1 VELARGIRAIGGQA
15 GGRVNAYLIGE
26 GTDLTLI
33 DTLYQTD
40 GRLVL
45 EEVRRLGHSISDLK
59 RIVLTHAH
67 RSHLGGLA
75 ELKRQSGATVYSHE
89 WEADIIAGERK
100 AQAVTILPRRPLRAY
115 IPFQVGLALGFGK
128 HPPCP
133 VDETLVDEDE
143 IGGLRAL
150 HTPGHTPG
158 HLAFY
163 SEDHDVL
170 LSGDSI
176 ATWPK
181 FDAGWPAFNL
191 NPQEQRES
199 IRRMA
204 ALEPKTVGVGHGS
217 PITEEAADRVHS
229 LVER

>member
-1 VELARGIRAIGGQA
+1 MHAF
-15 GGRVNAYLIGE
+15 LIEDGA
-26 GTDLTLI
+26 DLTLI
-33 DTLYQTD
+33 DTLYETD
-40 GRLVL
+40 GRLAL
-45 EEVRRLGHSISDLK
+45 EEIKGLGRSISDLK

-75 ELKRQSGATVYSHE
+75 ELKRQSGATVCSHE

-115 IPFQVGLALGFGK
+115 FPFQVGLALGFGK

-133 VDETLVDEDE
+133 VDETVRDGDEVA
-143 IGGLRAL
+143 GLRVL

-163 SEDHDVL
+163 SEKHGVL

-176 ATWPK
+176 ATWPA

-191 NPQEQRES
+191 NPEDQRES

-204 ALEPKTVGVGHGS
+204 ALEPKKVGVGHGS
-217 PITEEAADRVHS
+217 PITQEAADQVHT
-229 LVER
+229 LAEG